1 MPLQDYVFNPV
12 GVLVGTAVML
22 LCLIVQAFA
31 AGVAMRGLRSR
42 IETLVSSGRHLRAE
56 LAFFGGAV
64 VLIASHLL
72 QIFIWGQFLYRGNLI
87 SDSHVAML
95 FAGSTYTTAGF
106 VNDTL
111 PVNWQVL
118 VIIMATNGYF
128 SFAWSTTAMIQK
140 RKTMVGSAQPFCSK

>member
-22 LCLIVQAFA
+22 VCLAVQAFA
-31 AGVAMRGLRSR
+31 AGVVMRGIRSR
-42 IETLVSSGRHLRAE
+42 IEGMVSRKQLVRAQ
-56 LAFFGGAV
+56 LVFFGGAV

-72 QIFIWGQFLYRGNLI
+72 QIFIWGQFLHLSSLI
-87 SDSHVAML
+87 ADTHMAML
-95 FAGSTYTTAGF
+95 FAGSTYTTVGF

-111 PVNWQVL
+111 PIDWQVV

-128 SFAWSTTAMIQK
+128 SFAWSTTAMIQLSLQLYPLQK
-140 RKTMVGSAQPFCSK
+140 KT

>member
-42 IETLVSSGRHLRAE
+42 IEALVSSGRHLRAE
-56 LAFFGGAV
+56 IVFFGTAV
-64 VLIASHLL
+64 ILIASHLL
-72 QIFIWGQFLYRGNLI
+72 QIFIWGQFLHQSNLM
-87 SDSHVAML
+87 SDPHEAML
-95 FAGSTYTTAGF
+95 FAGSTYTTVGF
-106 VNDTL
+106 VRDTL
-111 PVNWQVL
+111 PINWQVV

-128 SFAWSTTAMIQK
+128 SFAWSTTAMVQLSLKLYPLQK
-140 RKTMVGSAQPFCSK
+140 KP

>member
-22 LCLIVQAFA
+22 LCLVVQALA
-31 AGVAMRGLRSR
+31 AGVAMRGIRSR
-42 IETLVSSGRHLRAE
+42 IEGMVSRGHHLRAE

-72 QIFIWGQFLYRGNLI
+72 QIFIWGQFLYRGGLI
-87 SDSHVAML
+87 GDSHQAML
-95 FAGSTYTTAGF
+95 FAGSTYTTVGF
-106 VNDTL
+106 VSDTL
-111 PVNWQVL
+111 PLDWQVV

-128 SFAWSTTAMIQK
+128 SFAWSTTAMIQLSLQLYLQK
-140 RKTMVGSAQPFCSK
+140 KT